1 MSLQYYI
8 WNIFI
13 AFILWKGVQ
22 GNQGAQYLYVSLQWF
37 FVSVLCICHVMIN
50 HSVIVNKFKHTKL
63 EFNKFKTFIVYA
75 VEIAFLF
82 TLLWY
87 NWFWTAF
94 AILLQFTLVRSLK
107 AEIKNKTEIK

>member
-22 GNQGAQYLYVSLQWF
+22 GNHGAQYLYVSLQWF
-37 FVSVLCICHVMIN
+37 FVSVLCISHVMIN
-50 HSVIVNKFKHTKL
+50 MSTIVDKFKDTKL

-75 VEIAFLF
+75 VEIAFFF

-107 AEIKNKTEIK
+107 AEIKNKTKIK